1 MKQSLE
7 KEERELEEKRLIF
20 LKEKQLWEDSNK
32 EEEDRLRL
40 SLEKEYEPHSIYSY
54 KFLVKLIFLFSS
66 KELIRKRRRFSNV
79 NSSTRQPASC
89 LL

>member
-32 EEEDRLRL
+32 DEEDRMRL
-40 SLEKEYEPHSIYSY
+40 SLEKE
-54 KFLVKLIFLFSS
+54 
-66 KELIRKRRRFSNV
+66 
-79 NSSTRQPASC
+79 
-89 LL
+89 